1 MGQRP
6 DYVMLVVPG
15 NAGEMPPTTK
25 EQLGIALALRVA
37 TFVVVTKVDLA
48 APAVLDATVRAITAA
63 MQGDA
68 KREVMLVKRT
78 SDVLPAAR
86 RVQRARAHSGP
97 DRLRV
102 PRGALQREPVS
113 RALSCLRCE
122 LRALQPGAP
131 RPHRGRG
138 GVPR

>member
-86 RVQRARAHSGP
+86 RVRDGK
-97 DRLRV
+97 V
-102 PRGALQREPVS
+102 
-113 RALSCLRCE
+113 
-122 LRALQPGAP
+122 AP
-131 RPHRGRG
+131 IFLTSAVNGTAYVHVVCPI
-138 GVPR
+138 V